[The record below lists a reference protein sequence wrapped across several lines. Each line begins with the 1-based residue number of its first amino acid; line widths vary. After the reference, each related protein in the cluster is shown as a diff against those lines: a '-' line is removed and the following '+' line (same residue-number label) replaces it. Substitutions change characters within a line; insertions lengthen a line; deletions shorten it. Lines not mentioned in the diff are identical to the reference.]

1 MAIIGYLFFGI
12 IILAIAAYLFYIL
25 RTAII
30 IGTFLL
36 GVYLIF
42 FTDYLMLGC
51 LSLVVWLV
59 IACAAER
66 AAEEKEG
73 KSDVTLKKDKKMDE
87 GFFSFSKPAAR
98 SKRKAA
104 NRNGSNLSYILLWM
118 IPLFWPVLIFQT
130 FFRDKQAG
138 KLNEYDYEQHLKS
151 NGK

>member
-1 MAIIGYLFFGI
+1 MDIIGYLFFGI
-12 IILAIAAYLFYIL
+12 IILAIAAYLFYLL
-25 RTAII
+25 RTVII

-42 FTDYLMLGC
+42 FTDYLVLGC

-59 IACAAER
+59 IACAAEKV
-66 AAEEKEG
+66 AEEKDG
-73 KSDVTLKKDKKMDE
+73 KSDVTLKNGKKRDE
-87 GFFSFSKPAAR
+87 DFFSFPKSAAR

-104 NRNGSNLSYILLWM
+104 NINGSNLNYILLWV

-130 FFRDKQAG
+130 FFRDKQAA

>member
-12 IILAIAAYLFYIL
+12 IIVAVAAYLFYAL

-30 IGTFLL
+30 IGAFLL

-42 FTDYLMLGC
+42 FTDYLVLGC

-59 IACAAER
+59 TACAAER

-73 KSDVTLKKDKKMDE
+73 KLDVPLKKDEKRDE
-87 GFFSFSKPAAR
+87 GFFSLPKSAAR
-98 SKRKAA
+98 SKRKVA

>member
-1 MAIIGYLFFGI
+1 MAITGYLFFGI
-12 IILAIAAYLFYIL
+12 IMLAIAAYLFYAL

-42 FTDYLMLGC
+42 FTDYLVLGC

-59 IACAAER
+59 IACAAEN
-66 AAEEKEG
+66 AAKEKEEK
-73 KSDVTLKKDKKMDE
+73 SLKKDEKGD
-87 GFFSFSKPAAR
+87 GRFFSFPKSIAQSKQ
-98 SKRKAA
+98 KAD
-104 NRNGSNLSYILLWM
+104 NRNDSNLSYILLWL

-130 FFRDKQAG
+130 FFRDKQVG

-151 NGK
+151 NGE